1 MNTSA
6 SSLPK
11 ILSKITRADLGIT
24 LPRLDDVLEDGDRE
38 GKKKLDERI
47 KKWAHVYDIGG
58 RVARFRPTKGK
69 GDKDGIQFLG
79 EFKAHLAEHLG
90 GAWFVSGRAH
100 VPGMFEE
107 MLYAQLVEA
116 QREDEKATIEFLIRV
131 GIKPPKPGKP
141 SAVGYEWTVEPL
153 IDADRA
159 VDPLQALFDKAG
171 QRALPSQAAQPAA
184 ISDKKAAAGG

>member
-58 RVARFRPTKGK
+58 RVARYRPTKGK
-69 GDKDGIQFLG
+69 
-79 EFKAHLAEHLG
+79 
-90 GAWFVSGRAH
+90 
-100 VPGMFEE
+100 
-107 MLYAQLVEA
+107 
-116 QREDEKATIEFLIRV
+116 
-131 GIKPPKPGKP
+131 
-141 SAVGYEWTVEPL
+141 
-153 IDADRA
+153 DRKS
-159 VDPLQALFDKAG
+159 VV
-171 QRALPSQAAQPAA
+171 
-184 ISDKKAAAGG
+184 